1 MNNSDEISGQ
11 YCSFKSPLNEGEF
24 FAIQAGFVMPE
35 GVKPVIDGSAG
46 LCIGYLYGM
55 GDIYHVYDIN
65 GYSQGLC
72 TLAPESALSEPL
84 DLLLVSGIVA
94 EPDGRISL
102 LMRYGT
108 IRSVSSG
115 STLRDMPVIQ
125 ALKSKII
132 QHNTKRIRYSP
143 LAIRAMAE
151 RHRYVPAYILDRA
164 VKKGRR
170 VKLTPAVCGGDLLTC
185 LLKIRKYSHNG
196 QYQDITL
203 SVIVDGDR
211 KIIKEFNY

>member
-1 MNNSDEISGQ
+1 MLSLYLFKTKIKSRFYSINIRHCYFYKGMSMNNFDEISGQ

-55 GDIYHVYDIN
+55 GDIYHIYDIN
-65 GYSQGLC
+65 GYSQGVC

-102 LMRYGT
+102 LMRYGST
-108 IRSVSSG
+108 RSVSSG

-125 ALKSKII
+125 ALKNSII
-132 QHNTKRIRYSP
+132 QHNTKKSDIRHWRSV
-143 LAIRAMAE
+143 LW
-151 RHRYVPAYILDRA
+151 
-164 VKKGRR
+164 
-170 VKLTPAVCGGDLLTC
+170 
-185 LLKIRKYSHNG
+185 
-196 QYQDITL
+196 Q
-203 SVIVDGDR
+203 SVIVMCRLIFWTGR
-211 KIIKEFNY
+211 LRRAGGLN